1 MIVESLGLRVGGP
14 QAISPRMPKES
25 ASARVRKRLSP
36 ELRRG
41 QIMDAAVKLIVSQG
55 FLPLPIE
62 RLAQDAGASKAL
74 IYTYFPTQYDLF
86 NTLLERE
93 LNSLAV
99 GGLDTAVKVDDL
111 EQALILCGMLYF
123 EHVVQYG
130 PLLHILLSDLFMAGH
145 IHSRVTGVGEEMS
158 ENLVRLLREEL
169 SLSKKEALAAIEMLA
184 SIPEESGSLAF
195 HGDMEAVS
203 ARAMCRDLILSSL
216 KGLRSA
222 DKIFARIGE
231 GDGAL
236 KNHREA

>member
-1 MIVESLGLRVGGP
+1 
-14 QAISPRMPKES
+14 MPKES
-25 ASARVRKRLSP
+25 AGSKERRRDKVSARVRRRLSP

-41 QIMDAAVKLIVSQG
+41 QIMDAAVKLVVAQG

-93 LNSLAV
+93 LNALAV
-99 GGLDTAVKVDDL
+99 GGLDTAARVDNL
-111 EQALILCGMLYF
+111 EQALVLCGMLYF

-130 PLLHILLSDLFMAGH
+130 PLLHILLSDLYMAGH
-145 IHSRVTGVGEEMS
+145 INARITNVADAMS
-158 ENLVRLLREEL
+158 QNLVRLMRASL

-184 SIPEESGSLAF
+184 SIPEEAGSLAF
-195 HGDMEAVS
+195 HGDMEAVN
-203 ARAMCRDLILSSL
+203 ARTLCRELTLSCL
-216 KGLRSA
+216 QGLRSA
-222 DKIFARIGE
+222 DEVIARLGE

-236 KNHREA
+236 KNHRQA